1 MLVLIKI
8 TYCVTHTQHYKE
20 SSWSLKIR
28 SAGHMRPAGLS
39 LDHTGLK
46 DHAFRIYF
54 STRK

>member
-54 STRK
+54 STRN